1 MKKIW
6 LFLFLSMTSLGME
19 VDFLEGKDRNI
30 QLLDNGRVRVNET
43 FQLKTPAKEV
53 TFSNFPENIRRESL
67 VVENQGILD
76 TVFSIRKTDKKS
88 IETSY
93 SGREVEY
100 QDEKYTLLSL
110 SPLIIERQRDGRII
124 INPESEIAMNAIE
137 EDDRGNT
144 LKVIGKDSIEEL
156 KISYEYEKLNWQ
168 KMYNLNLDSRS
179 FEDVVILK
187 NDTNRDFQD
196 LDLIYGRAHNVSINL
211 GAHVE
216 KKLDI
221 SQKNVKIETSYIY
234 RSSQAAEHP
243 QMKLKVIGEKLSGK
257 SSVSIIEDG
266 RYIGEMA
273 SEDKRGQLSFQGLIE
288 RRVEIGKNA
297 EELKFGEKL
306 SRNSVDFSIKNYKS
320 EKVVVK
326 IVYDEL
332 PQRWYEMKSP
342 VPYEVSERGVEFTV
356 VVPANSRREVKF
368 SYIMEKI

>member
-6 LFLFLSMTSLGME
+6 LFLFLSMTSFGME
-19 VDFLEGKDRNI
+19 VDFLEGKDRKI
-30 QLLDNGRVRVNET
+30 QLLDRGRVRVNET
-43 FQLKTPAKEV
+43 FLLKSPTKEV
-53 TFSNFPENIRRESL
+53 TFNNFPENIKRESL

-93 SGREVEY
+93 IGREVEY
-100 QDEKYTLLSL
+100 QDEKYNLLSL
-110 SPLIIERQRDGRII
+110 SPLIIERQRDGRVI
-124 INPESEIAMNAIE
+124 INPESEIAMKAIE
-137 EDDRGNT
+137 GDSRGNT
-144 LKVIGKDSIEEL
+144 LKVIGEDPIQEL
-156 KISYEYEKLNWQ
+156 KVSYEYDKLKWQ

-179 FEDVVILK
+179 FEDVIVLK
-187 NDTNRDFQD
+187 NDTNRDFED
-196 LDLIYGRAHNVSINL
+196 LDLIYGRIHKVSIDL

-243 QMKLKVIGEKLSGK
+243 HMELKVLGEKLSGK
-257 SSVSIIEDG
+257 SSASIIENG

-273 SEDKRGQLSFQGLIE
+273 SKDSRGQLSFQGLIE
-288 RRVEIGKNA
+288 RRVDIGKKVA
-297 EELKFGEKL
+297 ELKFGEKL
-306 SRNSVDFSIKNYKS
+306 SRNSVDFSIKNYKA

-326 IVYDEL
+326 IIYDEL

-342 VPYEVSERGVEFTV
+342 VPYEVSEKGIEFTI
-356 VVPANSRREVKF
+356 VVPANSRKEVNF